1 LNLLVRFYA
10 FLINLIAQN
19 QPIKNYSFCYFL
31 KAEGKAPI
39 IRERIE
45 EQLVCDLVVT
55 DPLDDLLN
63 KMQSDY
69 VNKFLGENDW
79 PEGVK
84 KDFVASLHTFMAT
97 LTEQSNLSKGK
108 TYLYIP

>member
-1 LNLLVRFYA
+1 
-10 FLINLIAQN
+10 
-19 QPIKNYSFCYFL
+19 
-31 KAEGKAPI
+31 
-39 IRERIE
+39 
-45 EQLVCDLVVT
+45 
-55 DPLDDLLN
+55 
-63 KMQSDY
+63 MQSDY